1 MNVVAALAA
10 AAAVFLVTTR
20 PGSSALPDRLALYL
34 APRGLGPESGPSR
47 RERPFSALAV
57 RSAVAAAVGAVA
69 GSLLGMS
76 AAEASSLRSVAGM
89 GLAGAGAGFL
99 AVKVSATQ
107 RGAARRRSL
116 RQELPTAADAIAL
129 HVLAG
134 ESVPSAIERFCD
146 EAGGVVA
153 EDLAAVLR
161 RHRSGTT
168 LPEELAAAARAAEHP
183 DAARLYEALAH
194 AHHTGGRL
202 ADGLAALA
210 ADFRAAIARDL
221 VAEGG
226 RRALA
231 TYGPILALQIPV
243 TLLFLMYP
251 TLVGLGDLSTTP

>member
-1 MNVVAALAA
+1 MTLVAALTASAA
-10 AAAVFLVTTR
+10 LFLLATR
-20 PGSSALPDRLALYL
+20 PAPSRLADRLAAYL
-34 APRGLGPESGPSR
+34 TPGPAPPGLRPARGR
-47 RERPFSALAV
+47 RIDRQRVRVLA
-57 RSAVAAAVGAVA
+57 A
-69 GSLLGMS
+69 
-76 AAEASSLRSVAGM
+76 
-89 GLAGAGAGFL
+89 AGAGAAIGAMSATAASPAPRSIAGL
-99 AVKVSATQ
+99 TIAGAAAGGLSVRVAATQ
-107 RGAARRRSL
+107 RREARRRRL

-134 ESVPSAIERFCD
+134 ESIPVALERFCD

-153 EDLAAVLR
+153 DELAAVL
-161 RHRSGTT
+161 HDHGSGAT
-168 LPEELAAAARAAEHP
+168 LPEALASAARTSDHP

-210 ADFRAAIARDL
+210 VDFRAAAGRDL
-221 VAEGG
+221 LAEGG

-251 TLVGLGDLSTTP
+251 TLVGLGELSATR